1 MAFRRLLWVLPK
13 LLWVLPATLL
23 VAGGITLWLSPVVRM
38 AVSAIL
44 ATAES
49 NAGKK
54 VGADRHSGHEH
65 GSGMQHGAE
74 GVIKLSAEQI
84 ENAKIELARADKGTL
99 ERRLTVPGTITSDSD
114 RIGRVAAK
122 VTGTVAELRK
132 RLGDWVTKGEVVAV
146 LDSREVADAKSV
158 YLAALVNFDLQ
169 KTLFERDQLLWDRK
183 IIAEQ
188 QFLRSRSAFTES
200 RIRIDVARQ
209 KLAALDLSEA
219 DVESLPSQPITAL
232 RRKELRAPLSGQIV
246 ERRVD
251 LGAPVGGEGHEQ
263 ELYVIVDLSGLW
275 VELSV
280 PISELPLVKEG
291 QPVSIGTTTN
301 GARTDG
307 KVIFIS
313 PLLHPETRTARVIV
327 AIGNQKMTFRP
338 GTFAS
343 AQITIEEQE
352 VELKVPRSALQTI
365 AGEQVVFVRTAEGFE
380 KREVVL
386 GRGDDKYA
394 EVVFGLD
401 VGEDIAVTNTF
412 LLKAE
417 LGKSEAD
424 HGHSH

>member
-1 MAFRRLLWVLPK
+1 MAFRR

-23 VAGGITLWLSPVVRM
+23 VAGGITLWLSPAVRM

-49 NAGKK
+49 GAGKK

-84 ENAKIELARADKGTL
+84 EKAKIELARADKGTL
-99 ERRLTVPGTITSDSD
+99 ERRLAVPGTITSDSD
-114 RIGRVAAK
+114 RTGRVAAK

-146 LDSREVADAKSV
+146 LDSREVADAKSD

-200 RIRIDVARQ
+200 RIRFDVARQ

-280 PISELPLVKEG
+280 PISELALVKEG

-307 KVIFIS
+307 RVIFIS
-313 PLLHPETRTARVIV
+313 PLLHPETRTARVV
-327 AIGNQKMTFRP
+327 AAIGNQKMTFRP

-365 AGEQVVFVRTAEGFE
+365 AGEQVVFVRTSEGFE

-386 GRGDDKYA
+386 GRSDDKHA

>member
-1 MAFRRLLWVLPK
+1 MAPGRFLLALG
-13 LLWVLPATLL
+13 AALL
-23 VAGGITLWLSPVVRM
+23 VAGNVTLWLSPVART
-38 AVSAIL
+38 AVSAAL
-44 ATAES
+44 EAAES
-49 NAGKK
+49 AASKK
-54 VGADRHSGHEH
+54 TGADGNGGHQH
-65 GSGMQHGAE
+65 GPGEQHGAE
-74 GVIKLSAEQI
+74 GVIKLSDEQI
-84 ENAKIELARADKGTL
+84 EKAKIELAPADKGTL
-99 ERRLTVPGTITSDSD
+99 ERRLAVPGTITPDSD

-122 VTGTVAELRK
+122 VIGTVAELRK
-132 RLGDWVTKGEVVAV
+132 RLGDRVTQGEVIAV
-146 LDSREVADAKSV
+146 LDSREVADAKST

-200 RIRIDVARQ
+200 RIRFDGARQ
-209 KLAALDLSEA
+209 KLAALDLSE
-219 DVESLPSQPITAL
+219 DEVESLPSQPIATL

-280 PISELPLVKEG
+280 PISELSSVREG

-307 KVIFIS
+307 KVIFIR
-313 PLLHPETRTARVIV
+313 PLLHPETRTARVIA
-327 AIGNQKMTFRP
+327 AIGNQKMKFRP
-338 GTFAS
+338 GAFAN

-352 VELKVPRSALQTI
+352 VALRVPRSALQTI

-401 VGEDIAVTNTF
+401 AGEDIAVTNSF

-417 LGKSEAD
+417 LGKREAD